1 MTREE
6 QIQEILDVIERKE
19 YEISYEAPQCITLK
33 SDEQSWFWQS
43 QVHPEFVFLKKW
55 FKD

>member
-6 QIQEILDVIERKE
+6 QIQEILDTIERKE

-43 QVHPEFVFLKKW
+43 QIHPEFVLLKKW